1 MEKGDQRAETEKA
14 EGEWSD
20 EWKKIFLGGRIHMHI
35 YLNVFFKT
43 SEMQG
48 TLLRPLYADR

>member
-1 MEKGDQRAETEKA
+1 MEKCDQRAETEKA

-20 EWKKIFLGGRIHMHI
+20 EWKKIFWGGRIHMHI